1 MINNESNISGELSKY
16 ERSRDLPPMS
26 EMKVSYESLLM
37 INGKNT
43 RIENSEIIDLKMK
56 QKEKCLIMNK
66 LLFQRM

>member
-56 QKEKCLIMNK
+56 QKEKCLIMNRK
-66 LLFQRM
+66 Y